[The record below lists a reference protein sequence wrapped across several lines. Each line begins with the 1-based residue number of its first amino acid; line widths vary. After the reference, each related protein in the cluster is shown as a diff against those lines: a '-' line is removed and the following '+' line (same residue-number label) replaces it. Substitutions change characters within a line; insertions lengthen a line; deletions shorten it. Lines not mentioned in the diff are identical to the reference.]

1 MFTCSCTKLLEVYLC
16 SDIAKEPGTSMMD
29 IVVQRDKCMLV
40 FSNVIA
46 CNVKSSV
53 LSLLTL
59 LPNNT
64 SVFFQLFATSLT
76 TTHMT
81 SGPISTSYVP
91 IIITMEVSFLS
102 HQFTDYICNIEI
114 VPVCWNKRRA

>member
-1 MFTCSCTKLLEVYLC
+1 
-16 SDIAKEPGTSMMD
+16 
-29 IVVQRDKCMLV
+29 LV

-64 SVFFQLFATSLT
+64 SVFFQLFATSCMSHLLTQTTFHPVT
-76 TTHMT
+76 TTHKT

-102 HQFTDYICNIEI
+102 HQFTDYIYLVHQSIQLMTGYVTQYQI
-114 VPVCWNKRRA
+114 TKKKVTL